1 MFVYFIEVGLVLIV
15 APWTTFWE
23 RNYFVEAT
31 PWLQMILTSHVVR
44 GAVTGFGV
52 ISIGV
57 AVVDAAF
64 AILRGYFPGAT
75 PICAGSI
82 PGD

>member
-1 MFVYFIEVGLVLIV
+1 
-15 APWTTFWE
+15 
-23 RNYFVEAT
+23 
-31 PWLQMILTSHVVR
+31 MIFTSHVVR

-57 AVVDAAF
+57 AVVDAAL
-64 AILRGYFPGAT
+64 AILRGYFPGDT
-75 PICAGSI
+75 PVCAGSI